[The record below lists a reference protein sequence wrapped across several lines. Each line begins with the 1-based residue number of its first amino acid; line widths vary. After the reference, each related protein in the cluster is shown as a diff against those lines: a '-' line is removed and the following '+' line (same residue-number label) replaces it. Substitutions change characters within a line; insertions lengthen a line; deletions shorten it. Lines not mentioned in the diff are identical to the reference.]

1 MDSPSSHPQKP
12 SSDDSSTKTTS
23 SEPSSETSTAVADS
37 YTWLDLAKEVGKE
50 FGKTLN
56 DKQAD
61 YMLWEHTGFPSFFSG
76 DPIEQCRE
84 QLRAAFRRVDL

>member
-1 MDSPSSHPQKP
+1 MDNPSSQPQMP
-12 SSDDSSTKTTS
+12 SSGVSSTKTTS
-23 SEPSSETSTAVADS
+23 SEASSGTATVAES
-37 YTWLDLAKEVGKE
+37 YTWQDLAKEVGKE

-61 YMLWEHTGFPSFFSG
+61 YLLWNHTGFPSFWNG
-76 DPIEQCRE
+76 NPIEECRE